1 MDRRLPITEL
11 SVVDPSQRNLA
22 SVQEYVTSNGIT
34 AVELLTRAINRY
46 VDEDDNRP
54 ENASVYE
61 ATDRPS
67 HSAEPAWKK
76 AKLDLLSKHSK
87 SVPNANREIQQ
98 FRCLSIAPEDIL
110 KWWKSATETYP
121 KLARIVLAIPATSAP
136 SERVFS
142 IAGLTINAKR
152 SSLAPSSVDKVV
164 FVHENASIVS
174 RQEQSSI

>member
-1 MDRRLPITEL
+1 MVTSMKQRMRRALDHRLPITEL
-11 SVVDPSQRNLA
+11 SVVAALLDPSQRNLA

-54 ENASVYE
+54 ENASVDE

-98 FRCLSIAPEDIL
+98 FRCLSIAPKI
-110 KWWKSATETYP
+110 
-121 KLARIVLAIPATSAP
+121 
-136 SERVFS
+136 
-142 IAGLTINAKR
+142 
-152 SSLAPSSVDKVV
+152 SSPGGSLLPRP
-164 FVHENASIVS
+164 I
-174 RQEQSSI
+174 QS